1 MKRRKRR
8 YISLMTAC
16 LVLFGGSLPVY
27 YLAGTGWALAMC
39 AVAMVLPPV
48 AVILGNTADPG
59 DPEDRDTGYGPNA
72 PR

>member
-1 MKRRKRR
+1 
-8 YISLMTAC
+8 MTTC

-27 YLAGTGWALAMC
+27 HLAGTGWALAMC

-48 AVILGNTADPG
+48 TAVIGNTADP
-59 DPEDRDTGYGPNA
+59 DAPQDRGTGYGPNT